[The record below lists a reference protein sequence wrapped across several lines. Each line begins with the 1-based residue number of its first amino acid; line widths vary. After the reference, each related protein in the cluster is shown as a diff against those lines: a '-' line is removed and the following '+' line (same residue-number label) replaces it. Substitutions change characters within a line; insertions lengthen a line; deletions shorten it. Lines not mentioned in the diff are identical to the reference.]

1 MQHRRVRLGDILD
14 DYCPRER
21 RVTNHAVVAMLED
34 EIRLTR
40 CTTCESEHAYKAA
53 RVPPKRRKKT
63 DLEPVVGDRPRES
76 AGPAAVAPPA
86 VEEEPTELGREESPP
101 EVESVR
107 RPLIRATL
115 KRPEGVAPPPRPAP
129 VFTVRQTHGRSSGL
143 KDAWGPRATSRHGRS
158 DGATSRHGH
167 DRVGAPRSGGLAA
180 DAKSAWSRQA
190 GGHRTDRAPF
200 HTPHPGKGTPRRRSK
215 GRHK

>member
-53 RVPPKRRKKT
+53 RVPPKRRKKG
-63 DLEPVVGDRPRES
+63 DLETVVADRPREI

-86 VEEEPTELGREESPP
+86 ADEEPNALDREASPP

-115 KRPEGVAPPPRPAP
+115 KLPAGVAPPPRPAP
-129 VFTVRQTHGRSSGL
+129 VFTVRQTHGRSGL
-143 KDAWGPRATSRHGRS
+143 KDAWGARAGGRHGRS
-158 DGATSRHGH
+158 DAAASRHGH
-167 DRVGAPRSGGLAA
+167 DRVGAPRTGRLAA
-180 DAKSAWSRQA
+180 DAKSGWSRQA
-190 GGHRTDRAPF
+190 GGQRTDRSPF
-200 HTPHPGKGTPRRRSK
+200 HTPHPGKGKPRRRSK
-215 GRHK
+215 DRHK